1 MRLPVLIAVLVVAT
15 PGVLCAGSASAQFFE
30 GQSVLGGRIHV
41 YQGRWCAYN
50 NTGADRVEEDC
61 SFNSFEACNREA
73 SLNRGF
79 CVQNPAYAG
88 PPPRP
93 SRKHKRR
100 SHR

>member
-1 MRLPVLIAVLVVAT
+1 MRLPVLIAVLAVAT
-15 PGVLCAGSASAQFFE
+15 PAALCAGSASAQFFE
-30 GQSVLGGRIHV
+30 GQSVLFGRSHV

-79 CVQNPAYAG
+79 CTQNPAYVG
-88 PPPRP
+88 PAAPAVRN
-93 SRKHKRR
+93 KKRR
-100 SHR
+100 ARH

>member
-1 MRLPVLIAVLVVAT
+1 MRLPILIAVLAVAT
-15 PGVLCAGSASAQFFE
+15 PAVLCAGSASAQFFE

-61 SFNSFEACNREA
+61 SFNSFEACQREA

-79 CVQNPAYAG
+79 CTQNPGYAG
-88 PPPRP
+88 RPTRPVRSKKHRAPR
-93 SRKHKRR
+93 
-100 SHR
+100 

>member
-1 MRLPVLIAVLVVAT
+1 MRLPILIAVLAVAT
-15 PGVLCAGSASAQFFE
+15 PVVLGAGSASAQFFV

-61 SFNSFEACNREA
+61 SFNSFKACNREA

-79 CVQNPAYAG
+79 CTQNPGYAG
-88 PPPRP
+88 RPARPVRSKKHRAPR
-93 SRKHKRR
+93 
-100 SHR
+100 